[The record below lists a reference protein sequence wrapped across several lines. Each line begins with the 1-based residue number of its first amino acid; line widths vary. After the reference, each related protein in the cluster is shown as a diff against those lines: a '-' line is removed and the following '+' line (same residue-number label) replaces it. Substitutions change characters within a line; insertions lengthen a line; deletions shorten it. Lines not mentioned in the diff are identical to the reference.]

1 MTNRRPTLCVVA
13 GPNGSGKT
21 TTTIQL
27 LNNEWA
33 ADSLYINPDNI
44 AQEMFGDWN
53 SPEAVLKAAEKATQ
67 MRYECLEQGRDFV
80 FETVFS
86 SPEKLEFLKK
96 AKEAGFFIRF
106 FYVCTSDP
114 SINVARI
121 TQRYLNGGH
130 EVPISKVISRYYKSL
145 LNAEEAIA
153 FVDRAYVYDNS
164 IDDQL
169 PRLLY
174 RTIDGELFKRYTTL
188 YRRNSKLGTND
199 DLTPRRVNSFRATKK
214 RKPRLTTSVSWFYL
228 LEQIKVP

>member
-1 MTNRRPTLCVVA
+1 MIDIKPTLCVVA

-44 AQEMFGDWN
+44 AQDVFGDWN
-53 SPEAVLKAAEKATQ
+53 SPDAVLKAAEHATKL
-67 MRYECLEQGRDFV
+67 RYDCLEKGKNFV

-86 SPEKLEFLKK
+86 SQEKVDFLQK
-96 AKEAGFFIRF
+96 AKDSGFFIRF
-106 FYVCTSDP
+106 FYVCTGNP
-114 SINVARI
+114 SINVSRI

-130 EVPISKVISRYYKSL
+130 EVPISKIISRYYKSL
-145 LNAEEAIA
+145 LNAAKAIS

-164 IDDQL
+164 VDNQL

-174 RTIDGELFKRYTTL
+174 RTANGKLFKQYVEDIPEWA
-188 YRRNSKLGTND
+188 GM
-199 DLTPRRVNSFRATKK
+199 
-214 RKPRLTTSVSWFYL
+214 L
-228 LEQIKVP
+228 LK